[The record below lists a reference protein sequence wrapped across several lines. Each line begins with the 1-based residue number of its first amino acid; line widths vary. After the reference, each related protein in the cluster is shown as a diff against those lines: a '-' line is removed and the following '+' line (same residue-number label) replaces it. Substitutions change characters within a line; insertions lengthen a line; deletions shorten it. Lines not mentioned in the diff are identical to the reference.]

1 MLFLLLQIG
10 NDRYALEAGQVVEV
24 LAVVN
29 LKRIPQAP
37 LAIAGI
43 FNYHGFPVP
52 LLDLTELMMGQV
64 SQAKMSTRIVLTNWA
79 EESGQ
84 KHLIG
89 LLAEQVTETVRLA
102 EADFADLGM
111 AVAGAPYL
119 GPVAADKNGITQRI
133 EVNLLLSQELRSQL
147 FAGLTGSDK

>member
-1 MLFLLLQIG
+1 MLFLLFQVG
-10 NDRYALEAGQVVEV
+10 TDRYALEAGQVVEV
-24 LAVVN
+24 LPVVN

-37 LAIAGI
+37 LAVVGI
-43 FNYHGFPVP
+43 LSYHGVPVP
-52 LLDLTELMMGQV
+52 LLDLTELMMGQA
-64 SQAKMSTRIVLTNWA
+64 SKARISTRIILTNYV
-79 EESGQ
+79 EESGK

-102 EADFADLGM
+102 EADFVDLGM

-119 GPVAADKNGITQRI
+119 GPVSTDKDGITQRI

-147 FAGLTGSDK
+147 FAEPTDSDQ